1 MSLLS
6 QQDRKMVQEAL
17 EYYVLS
23 LKTYPK
29 HDENKLAQFSTLL
42 NWIKLE
48 HYKHE
53 N

>member
-1 MSLLS
+1 MSLIS
-6 QQDRKMVQEAL
+6 QRDRKVAIEAL
-17 EYYVLS
+17 NCYAKVKETLGWSEEERMEV
-23 LKTYPK
+23 
-29 HDENKLAQFSTLL
+29 NALL